1 MSEDRQDA
9 DLGKVIA
16 VEGSAY
22 RVELIR
28 SEACGACSLK
38 GLCFKKDEPTVFE
51 LESELS
57 FQVGDI
63 VRLEIAPAGRVASAL
78 IIFGLPLLLLFV
90 VFLLVRPYFS
100 EIVSILI
107 SFAATAF
114 SFVIIGWVDKRYGNR
129 LKVEIGELHDYPHE

>member
-1 MSEDRQDA
+1 MSEDRQNT

-16 VEGSAY
+16 VSGSTY
-22 RVELIR
+22 QVELIR
-28 SEACGACSLK
+28 GEACGACSLK

-57 FQVGDI
+57 LKVGD
-63 VRLEIAPAGRVASAL
+63 VVSLEVSPAGRVASAL
-78 IIFGLPLLLLFV
+78 LIFGLPLVLLFV

-100 EIVSILI
+100 EIISILL

-114 SFVIIGWVDKRYGNR
+114 SFVIIGWVDKRFGNR
-129 LKVEIGELHDYPHE
+129 IKVEIGALHDYPHE